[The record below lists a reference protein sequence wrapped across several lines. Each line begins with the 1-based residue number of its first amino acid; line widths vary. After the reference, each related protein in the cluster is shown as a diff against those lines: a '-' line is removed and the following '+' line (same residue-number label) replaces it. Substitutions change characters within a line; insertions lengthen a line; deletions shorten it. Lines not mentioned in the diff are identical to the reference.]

1 MTDGYT
7 ERALGFYVATGAQSP
22 TFAGFASGM
31 MADGSGRNLIVLTT
45 PEGTDAD
52 LPARNSEVAAN
63 STIGIGNCYLSN
75 YSVDMSVG
83 SIPTAS
89 VSWDALNINSDR
101 DASVIGTPAI
111 DPVNGTAITGDCVIP
126 NATTGVGNIA
136 ALRPGNITVD
146 ISNFDGIPVAD
157 IGTDAN
163 AAHIQSASLSLPMS
177 RSTLERLGSRSAY
190 ARVVDFPVVS
200 TLSVSAIL
208 NENEASNLADIID
221 DETEKDI
228 TLTLKNDAGGIGVM
242 YTLKGCSIDSES
254 ISSSIGSNN
263 TVDLTFSTSVG
274 GPSDTSH
281 GVFMSGASMVSV
293 F

>member
-1 MTDGYT
+1 M
-7 ERALGFYVATGAQSP
+7 
-22 TFAGFASGM
+22 
-31 MADGSGRNLIVLTT
+31 
-45 PEGTDAD
+45 
-52 LPARNSEVAAN
+52 
-63 STIGIGNCYLSN
+63 
-75 YSVDMSVG
+75 
-83 SIPTAS
+83 
-89 VSWDALNINSDR
+89 
-101 DASVIGTPAI
+101 
-111 DPVNGTAITGDCVIP
+111 
-126 NATTGVGNIA
+126 
-136 ALRPGNITVD
+136 
-146 ISNFDGIPVAD
+146 AD